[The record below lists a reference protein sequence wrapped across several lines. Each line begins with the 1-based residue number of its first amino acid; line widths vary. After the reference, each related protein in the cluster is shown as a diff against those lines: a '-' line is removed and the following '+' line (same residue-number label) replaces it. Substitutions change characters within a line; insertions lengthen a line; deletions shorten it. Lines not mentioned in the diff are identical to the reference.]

1 MITVAAWQQS
11 IAIILVIVYSDGYQN
26 NVVFE
31 KIEPV
36 AETGLRL
43 VAVTV
48 ANLPSINYF
57 ITYFAEMVTRP
68 LTSPMQPR

>member
-26 NVVFE
+26 NMVFE

-36 AETGLRL
+36 AETGLT
-43 VAVTV
+43 TV
-48 ANLPSINYF
+48 KDLKGSNFLLDTLNAKSNS
-57 ITYFAEMVTRP
+57 RP
-68 LTSPMQPR
+68 